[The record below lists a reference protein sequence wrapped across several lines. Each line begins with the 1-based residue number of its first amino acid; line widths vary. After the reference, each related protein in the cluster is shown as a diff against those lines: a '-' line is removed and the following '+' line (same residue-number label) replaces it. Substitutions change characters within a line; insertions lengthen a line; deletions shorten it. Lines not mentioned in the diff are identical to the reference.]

1 MKGTV
6 ESMIRTPIE
15 GDNEDAFDVV
25 IKLVEHDDVVEFRTV
40 TYEERYSTFFAK
52 PGTKLEI
59 DVASHGRLR
68 YMKAPFFTYT
78 NK

>member
-6 ESMIRTPIE
+6 ESMVRTPIP

-25 IKLVEHDDVVEFRTV
+25 IKLVEHDEPVEYRTV

-59 DVASHGRLR
+59 DVTSYGRLR
-68 YMKAPFFTYT
+68 YMKAPFFTYS
-78 NK
+78 NQ